1 MSLERGGKADK
12 DGNRY
17 EYEWV
22 LYNVLSVIN
31 NDIQS
36 FIWEPIGP
44 NADGVD
50 ITVVTNHNNY
60 QQCKASNGDRDY
72 WRLSD
77 LMSHKIL
84 DRWKSRL
91 SENEDNE
98 VSLVSPIS
106 FRGLTDLILRARNS
120 NNFGRDFYTCQIEKA
135 GQNTKKL
142 FEDIFKIFIGEL
154 TKADEEDYNRI
165 LSFLKRINI
174 KTYSYEALHNLNIVR
189 IENLF

>member
-44 NADGVD
+44 DADGVD
-50 ITVVTNHNNY
+50 ITVVTNHNDY
-60 QQCKASNGDRDY
+60 QQCKASNSDRGY

-77 LMSHKIL
+77 LMSNKIL

-91 SENEDNE
+91 SENEKM
-98 VSLVSPIS
+98 
-106 FRGLTDLILRARNS
+106 R
-120 NNFGRDFYTCQIEKA
+120 
-135 GQNTKKL
+135 
-142 FEDIFKIFIGEL
+142 
-154 TKADEEDYNRI
+154 
-165 LSFLKRINI
+165 
-174 KTYSYEALHNLNIVR
+174 
-189 IENLF
+189 